1 MSNEWYIRV
10 NDKTYGPASLEKLK
24 QYIQKGQLT
33 PNTLVR
39 CGREGQWQPAGDFA
53 ELFEPPP
60 QAAPPPRQVAPPPP
74 RPAAPPVVVRPAT
87 PPPPQQ
93 VPQVIV
99 TAPPLAPSTS
109 AFAPLTAAA
118 PNVAVQVNV
127 SQSKTAHSL
136 GIGAMV
142 LGIVGLLTVC
152 FPFISLPLSGL
163 GFLLGAFGLGMAIM
177 RKGTGIGFSIAG
189 AAISGVIF
197 LPSLLFWTTLAGA
210 VKSAS
215 DEFAN
220 KLQQA
225 EQTNQTPLGGTPSET
240 AAEDGDAAE
249 WADASEGVRQGD
261 IEVRVTSV
269 KIDHVELKD
278 FTDDA
283 RSKGK
288 LAIIELAIANRGQTK
303 KLQYES
309 WSGSASF
316 LPENVATLSDSFDNR
331 YQRITFGAL
340 TSVPG
345 QLTKESVYPGKSVAD
360 LLIFE
365 PPIATA
371 EFLKLELPAGAFG
384 GTGMLRL
391 KIPRSM
397 ISGSAD

>member
-1 MSNEWYIRV
+1 
-10 NDKTYGPASLEKLK
+10 
-24 QYIQKGQLT
+24 
-33 PNTLVR
+33 
-39 CGREGQWQPAGDFA
+39 
-53 ELFEPPP
+53 
-60 QAAPPPRQVAPPPP
+60 
-74 RPAAPPVVVRPAT
+74 
-87 PPPPQQ
+87 
-93 VPQVIV
+93 
-99 TAPPLAPSTS
+99 
-109 AFAPLTAAA
+109 
-118 PNVAVQVNV
+118 VQVNV

-225 EQTNQTPLGGTPSET
+225 EQTNQTPLGGP
-240 AAEDGDAAE
+240 ANAEAGAGE
-249 WADASEGVRQGD
+249 WADASRGVRQGD
-261 IEVRVTSV
+261 VEVRVTSV
-269 KIDHVELKD
+269 KIGPVD
-278 FTDDA
+278 FEGFDNPDTENKMA
-283 RSKGK
+283 TIQLS
-288 LAIIELAIANRGQTK
+288 IANLGKTK

-309 WSGSASF
+309 WGSSGSYLDSDF
-316 LPENVATLSDSFDNR
+316 ATLSDNFDNNYHR
-331 YQRITFGAL
+331 MRLGAL
-340 TSVPG
+340 LRVKG
-345 QLTKESVYPGKSVAD
+345 QLTRESLYPGKSLTDVV
-360 LLIFE
+360 IFE

-371 EFLKLELPAGAFG
+371 DYLKLELSAEAFG
-384 GTGMLRL
+384 GTGKLRL

-397 ISGSAD
+397 ISGSAE